1 MKYIVY
7 IKYTELYKPLT
18 WVYIELNAKS
28 LAAAVAEAD
37 AMFDNKKMYLIIILE
52 KTGKPEKVESDIK
65 AQLYTAILKKRSISG
80 QNLQS
85 IKHYISSQRQITLLY
100 RYNRMKI
107 QGYPV

>member
-7 IKYTELYKPLT
+7 IEYSELYKPLT

-65 AQLYTAILKKRSISG
+65 AQLYTAILKKTF
-80 QNLQS
+80 NKWTEFT
-85 IKHYISSQRQITLLY
+85 KHKALHLKSKTDNFIV
-100 RYNRMKI
+100 
-107 QGYPV
+107 PV